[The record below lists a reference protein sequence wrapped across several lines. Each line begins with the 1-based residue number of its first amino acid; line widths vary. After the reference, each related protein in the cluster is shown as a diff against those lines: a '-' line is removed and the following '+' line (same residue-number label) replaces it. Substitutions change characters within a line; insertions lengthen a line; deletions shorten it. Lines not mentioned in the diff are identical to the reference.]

1 MSSPLGIT
9 PDESLRKGLQSR
21 HISMLALG
29 GAIGTGLF
37 VASGATIHDAGPGGA
52 VTAYLLMGVMVFFL
66 MQSLGEMSA
75 YIPCS
80 NPFEEYGKRFVSK
93 SFGFAAGWNYWLN
106 WSVTLAAELMAAGLI
121 MKFWLPDVP
130 SWIWSVIFLAA
141 LLGLNLF
148 AVKAFGEAEFWFAT
162 IKVIAVV
169 VFLGVGVLL
178 VLGVVGDGPAPG
190 FSNWTIDDAPFVDW
204 PLGML
209 SVFLIAGFAFQG
221 TEMIAVAAGE
231 AVEPKSA
238 IPRAVRTVFVRI
250 LLFYV
255 GTLTIIS
262 FLIPYTD
269 PNLLNASEENIA
281 IAPFT
286 LVFKDAGI
294 SVAASM
300 MNAVILIAIL
310 SAGNASLFAAT
321 RALYGL
327 AVEGSAP
334 RVFMWVTRRSG
345 VPVMAVA
352 ATTAIGALCF
362 LASRVGDGRAYVW
375 LVTASSVAGFIT
387 WIGIAWAHYRFR
399 RAWNLQG
406 RSLDELP
413 YKAWL
418 YPAGPIVALLM
429 CFAVIAG
436 QNFTA
441 IRDGTAGNWELWLT
455 AYGALAVFLGFWW
468 GHKLLTRIPSVDLR
482 TADLSSTASASAHRN
497 PDPDPDPVH

>member
-106 WSVTLAAELMAAGLI
+106 WSVTLAAELVAAGLI

-190 FSNWTIDDAPFVDW
+190 FSNWTIDEAPFVDW

-345 VPVMAVA
+345 VPVTVSY
-352 ATTAIGALCF
+352 THLTLPT
-362 LASRVGDGRAYVW
+362 SD
-375 LVTASSVAGFIT
+375 LV
-387 WIGIAWAHYRFR
+387 
-399 RAWNLQG
+399 
-406 RSLDELP
+406 
-413 YKAWL
+413 
-418 YPAGPIVALLM
+418 
-429 CFAVIAG
+429 
-436 QNFTA
+436 
-441 IRDGTAGNWELWLT
+441 
-455 AYGALAVFLGFWW
+455 
-468 GHKLLTRIPSVDLR
+468 
-482 TADLSSTASASAHRN
+482 
-497 PDPDPDPVH
+497 

>member
-9 PDESLRKGLQSR
+9 PDESLRKGLQTR

-37 VASGATIHDAGPGGA
+37 VASGATIADAGPGGA
-52 VTAYLLMGVMVFFL
+52 ITAYLLMGCMVFFL

-80 NPFEEYGKRFVSK
+80 NPFEEYGKRFVSE
-93 SFGFAAGWNYWLN
+93 SFGFAAGWNYWFN
-106 WSVTLAAELMAAGLI
+106 WSITLAAEVVAAGLI

-130 SWIWSVIFLAA
+130 SWIWSVVFLGG
-141 LLGLNLF
+141 LLALNLF
-148 AVKAFGEAEFWFAT
+148 AVKAFGEAEFWFAS

-169 VFLGVGVLL
+169 IFLIVGTLL
-178 VLGVVGDGPAPG
+178 VFGVVGDQPSPG
-190 FSNWTIDDAPFVDW
+190 FSNWTIDEAPFVDF

-231 AVEPKSA
+231 ALEPKKA

-255 GTLTIIS
+255 GTLTIIA
-262 FLIPYTD
+262 FLIPYND

-286 LVFKDAGI
+286 LVFSEAGI
-294 SVAASM
+294 AVAASM

-327 AVEGSAP
+327 SVQGSAP
-334 RVFMWVTRRSG
+334 RLFSRVTRTG
-345 VPVMAVA
+345 VPIMAVA
-352 ATTAIGALCF
+352 ATAAIGALCF

-375 LVTASSVAGFIT
+375 LVTASSVAGFVT
-387 WIGIAWAHYRFR
+387 WMGIAWAHYRFR

-406 RSLDELP
+406 RPLDELP

-418 YPAGPIVALLM
+418 YPAGPVIALGM
-429 CFAVIAG
+429 CILVIAG
-436 QNFTA
+436 QNLGA
-441 IRDGTAGNWELWLT
+441 IRDGTAADLELWLT
-455 AYGALAVFLGFWW
+455 AYGALIVFLGLWW
-468 GHKLLTRIPSVDLR
+468 GHKLITHSPTVDLR
-482 TADLSSTASASAHRN
+482 TADLSPTSAASAHH
-497 PDPDPDPVH
+497 DAELIS

>member
-52 VTAYLLMGVMVFFL
+52 LLAYGLMGVMVFFL

-80 NPFEEYGKRFVSK
+80 NPFQEYGTRFVSK
-93 SFGFAAGWNYWLN
+93 SFGFAAGWNYWFN
-106 WSVTLAAELMAAGLI
+106 WSITLAAELVAAGLI
-121 MKFWLPDVP
+121 MKYWLPDVP
-130 SWIWSVIFLAA
+130 SWLWSLVFLGG
-141 LLGLNLF
+141 LLALNLF
-148 AVKAFGEAEFWFAT
+148 AVKAFGEAEFWFAS

-169 VFLGVGVLL
+169 IFLVVGVLM
-178 VLGVVGDGPAPG
+178 VVGAVGGPSPG
-190 FSNWTIDDAPFVDW
+190 FHNWTVGDAPFVDW
-204 PLGML
+204 PLGVL

-231 AVEPKSA
+231 AIEPKSA
-238 IPRAVRTVFVRI
+238 IPRAVRTVFFRI
-250 LLFYV
+250 LIFYI

-262 FLIPYTD
+262 FLIPYNNPD
-269 PNLLNASEENIA
+269 LLNPDSNIA

-286 LVFKDAGI
+286 LVFKQAGI
-294 SVAASM
+294 EAAASI

-310 SAGNASLFAAT
+310 SAGNASLYAAT

-327 AVEGSAP
+327 GTDGSAP
-334 RVFMWVTRRSG
+334 RVFGRVSG
-345 VPVMAVA
+345 RGIPVA
-352 ATTAIGALCF
+352 ALSATVAIGALCF
-362 LASRVGDGRAYVW
+362 VASLVGDGKAYLW

-406 RSLDELP
+406 RDLNALP
-413 YKAWL
+413 YRAWL

-429 CFAVIAG
+429 CVAVIAG
-436 QNFTA
+436 QNFGA
-441 IRDGTAGNWELWLT
+441 IRSGTAGSWELWLS
-455 AYGALAVFLGFWW
+455 AYGALILFLGLWW
-468 GHKLLTRIPSVDLR
+468 GYKLVTRTPAVDLR
-482 TADLSSTASASAHRN
+482 TADLSPRAAASAHR
-497 PDPDPDPVH
+497 D

>member
-1 MSSPLGIT
+1 MI
-9 PDESLRKGLQSR
+9 
-21 HISMLALG
+21 ALG

-52 VTAYLLMGVMVFFL
+52 LAAYALMGVMVFFL

-75 YIPCS
+75 YMPCS
-80 NPFEEYGKRFVSK
+80 NPFEEYGTRFVSP
-93 SFGFAAGWNYWLN
+93 SFGFAAGWNYWFN
-106 WSVTLAAELMAAGLI
+106 WSITLAAEVVAGGLI

-130 SWIWSVIFLAA
+130 SWIWSLIFLGG
-141 LLGLNLF
+141 LLALNLF
-148 AVKAFGEAEFWFAT
+148 AVKAFGEAEFWFAS

-169 VFLGVGVLL
+169 VFLIVGVLM
-178 VLGVVGDGPAPG
+178 VFGVIGGPSPG
-190 FSNWTIDDAPFVDW
+190 FQNWTIGDAPFVDW

-238 IPRAVRTVFVRI
+238 IPKAVRTVFFRI
-250 LLFYV
+250 LLFYI
-255 GTLTIIS
+255 GTLTIIA
-262 FLIPYTD
+262 FLIPYTN
-269 PNLLNASEENIA
+269 PELLDASDENVA
-281 IAPFT
+281 VAPFT
-286 LVFKDAGI
+286 LVFKLAGI
-294 SVAASM
+294 DAAASI

-310 SAGNASLFAAT
+310 SAGNASLYAAT

-327 AVEGSAP
+327 GVQGSAP
-334 RVFMWVTRRSG
+334 KIFGKVSKSG
-345 VPVMAVA
+345 IPAAAVA
-352 ATTAIGALCF
+352 ATAAIGALCF
-362 LASRVGDGRAYVW
+362 VASRVGDGTAYKA

-418 YPAGPIVALLM
+418 YPAGPAVALLM
-429 CFAVIAG
+429 CIAVIAG
-436 QNFTA
+436 QYYVSV
-441 IRDGTAGNWELWLT
+441 RSGSEGGWELLLT
-455 AYGALAVFLGFWW
+455 SYAALILFLGLWA
-468 GHKLLTRIPSVDLR
+468 GHKLVKRDPTVDLR
-482 TADLSSTASASAHRN
+482 TADLTPITAASAHR
-497 PDPDPDPVH
+497 DPDPVA

>member
-1 MSSPLGIT
+1 M
-9 PDESLRKGLQSR
+9 RKGLQTR

-37 VASGATIHDAGPGGA
+37 VASGATIADAGPGGA
-52 VTAYLLMGVMVFFL
+52 ILAYLLMGCMVFFL

-75 YIPCS
+75 YMPCS

-93 SFGFAAGWNYWLN
+93 SFGFAAGWNYWFN
-106 WSVTLAAELMAAGLI
+106 WSITLAAELVAAGLI
-121 MKFWLPDVP
+121 MKYWLPDVP
-130 SWIWSVIFLAA
+130 SWIWSLVFLGG
-141 LLGLNLF
+141 LLALNLF
-148 AVKAFGEAEFWFAT
+148 AVNAFGEAEFWFAT

-169 VFLGVGVLL
+169 VFLIVGVLL
-178 VLGVVGDGPAPG
+178 VLGVVGNLPSPG
-190 FSNWTIDDAPFVDW
+190 FDNWTTGDAPFVDF

-255 GTLTIIS
+255 GTLIIIS

-269 PNLLNASEENIA
+269 PKLLDASEENIA

-286 LVFKDAGI
+286 LVFSQAGI
-294 SVAASM
+294 TVAASM

-310 SAGNASLFAAT
+310 SAGSASLFAAT

-327 AVEGSAP
+327 SVDGNAP
-334 RVFMWVTRRSG
+334 RIFAWVTKSG

-362 LASRVGDGRAYVW
+362 SASKVGDGRAYVW
-375 LVTASSVAGFIT
+375 LVTASSVAGFVT
-387 WIGIAWAHYRFR
+387 WMGIAWAHYRFR
-399 RAWNLQG
+399 RAWTLQG
-406 RSLDELP
+406 RSIDDLP

-429 CFAVIAG
+429 CVAVIAG
-436 QNFTA
+436 QNLPA
-441 IRDGTAGNWELWLT
+441 IRDGSAGSLELWLT
-455 AYGALAVFLGFWW
+455 AYGSLFVFLGLWW
-468 GHKLLTRIPSVDLR
+468 GHKLVTRTPTVDLR
-482 TADLSSTASASAHRN
+482 TADLSPTSPASAHR
-497 PDPDPDPVH
+497 DPEAVH

>member
-9 PDESLRKGLQSR
+9 PDDSLRQGLQSR

-37 VASGATIHDAGPGGA
+37 VASGATISKAGPGGA
-52 VTAYLLMGVMVFFL
+52 LLAYALMGVMVFFL

-75 YIPCS
+75 YMPCS
-80 NPFEEYGKRFVSK
+80 NPFEEYGTRFVSK
-93 SFGFAAGWNYWLN
+93 SFGFAAGWNYWFN
-106 WSVTLAAELMAAGLI
+106 WSITLAAEVVAAGLI

-130 SWIWSVIFLAA
+130 SWIWSLIFLAG
-141 LLGLNLF
+141 LLALNLF
-148 AVKAFGEAEFWFAT
+148 AVKAFGEAEFWFAS

-169 VFLGVGVLL
+169 IFLIVGVLM

-190 FSNWTIDDAPFVDW
+190 FSNWTIGDAPFVDW

-231 AVEPKSA
+231 AIEPKSA
-238 IPRAVRTVFVRI
+238 IPRAVRTVFFRI
-250 LLFYV
+250 LVFYI
-255 GTLTIIS
+255 GTLTIIA
-262 FLIPYTD
+262 FLIPYTS
-269 PNLLNASEENIA
+269 PELLDASEENVA
-281 IAPFT
+281 VAPFT
-286 LVFKDAGI
+286 LVFKLAGI
-294 SVAASM
+294 DAAASI

-327 AVEGSAP
+327 GVEGNAP
-334 RVFMWVTRRSG
+334 RVFAKVSRSG
-345 VPVMAVA
+345 VPFVATA
-352 ATTAIGALCF
+352 ATVAIGALCF
-362 LASRVGDGRAYVW
+362 LTNFVGDGAAYTA
-375 LVTASSVAGFIT
+375 LVAASSVAGFVT

-399 RAWNLQG
+399 RAWNAQG

-429 CFAVIAG
+429 SVAVIAG
-436 QNFTA
+436 QYYVA
-441 IRDGTAGNWELWLT
+441 VRGGESGGLGLLLT
-455 AYGALAVFLGFWW
+455 TYAALILFVGLWW
-468 GHKLLTRIPSVDLR
+468 GHKLITKAPTVDPA
-482 TADLSSTASASAHRN
+482 TADLSPVAAASAHH
-497 PDPDPDPVH
+497 DPDRVG

>member
-9 PDESLRKGLQSR
+9 PDETLRKGLQSR

-37 VASGATIHDAGPGGA
+37 VASGATISDAGPGGA
-52 VTAYLLMGVMVFFL
+52 IVAYLLMGCMVFFL

-106 WSVTLAAELMAAGLI
+106 WSVTLAAELVAAGLI
-121 MKFWLPDVP
+121 MKYWAPDVP
-130 SWIWSVIFLAA
+130 SWIWSVVFLAG
-141 LLGLNLF
+141 LLALNLF

-169 VFLGVGVLL
+169 VFLIVGVLL
-178 VLGVVGDGPAPG
+178 ILGVVGDGPSPG
-190 FSNWTIDDAPFVDW
+190 FSNWTIDDAPFVDF

-231 AVEPKSA
+231 AVEPKTA

-250 LLFYV
+250 LLFYI
-255 GTLTIIS
+255 GTLTIIA

-286 LVFKDAGI
+286 LVFSEAGI
-294 SVAASM
+294 AVAASI

-327 AVEGSAP
+327 SVQGNAP
-334 RVFMWVTRRSG
+334 RVFAWVTRSG
-345 VPVMAVA
+345 VPLLAVA

-387 WIGIAWAHYRFR
+387 WMGIAWAHYRFR
-399 RAWNLQG
+399 RAWHAQG
-406 RSLDELP
+406 LDLGILP

-418 YPAGPIVALLM
+418 YPAGPIIALLM
-429 CFAVIAG
+429 CVAVIAG
-436 QNFTA
+436 QNLPA
-441 IRDGTAGNWELWLT
+441 IRDGSAGNLELWLT
-455 AYGALAVFLGFWW
+455 AYGALFVFLALWW
-468 GHKLLTRIPSVDLR
+468 GHKVITRSPTVDLL
-482 TADLSSTASASAHRN
+482 TADLSPASAASAHR
-497 PDPDPDPVH
+497 DPDPDLVG

>member
-9 PDESLRKGLQSR
+9 PDDSLRQGLQSR

-37 VASGATIHDAGPGGA
+37 VASGATISKAGPGGA
-52 VTAYLLMGVMVFFL
+52 LLAYALMGVMVFFL

-80 NPFEEYGKRFVSK
+80 NPFEEYGTRFVSK
-93 SFGFAAGWNYWLN
+93 SFGFAAGWNYWFN
-106 WSVTLAAELMAAGLI
+106 WSITLAAEVVAAGLI

-130 SWIWSVIFLAA
+130 TWIWSLIFLAG
-141 LLGLNLF
+141 LLALNLF
-148 AVKAFGEAEFWFAT
+148 AVKAFGETEFWFAS

-169 VFLGVGVLL
+169 IFLIVGVLM

-190 FSNWTIDDAPFVDW
+190 FSNWTIGDAPFVDW

-231 AVEPKSA
+231 AIEPKSA
-238 IPRAVRTVFVRI
+238 IPRAVRTVFFRI
-250 LLFYV
+250 LVFYI
-255 GTLTIIS
+255 GTLTIIA
-262 FLIPYTD
+262 FLIPYTS
-269 PNLLNASEENIA
+269 PELLDASDENVA
-281 IAPFT
+281 VAPFT
-286 LVFKDAGI
+286 LVFKLAGI
-294 SVAASM
+294 DAAASI

-327 AVEGSAP
+327 GVEGNAP
-334 RVFMWVTRRSG
+334 RIFAKVSKSSG
-345 VPVMAVA
+345 VPYVATA
-352 ATTAIGALCF
+352 ATVAIGALCF
-362 LASRVGDGRAYVW
+362 LTSFVGDGAAYTV
-375 LVTASSVAGFIT
+375 LVAASSVAGFVT

-399 RAWNLQG
+399 KAWNAQG

-418 YPAGPIVALLM
+418 YPAGPIVALIM
-429 CFAVIAG
+429 SVSVIAG
-436 QNFTA
+436 QYYVA
-441 IRDGTAGNWELWLT
+441 VRGGESGGLGLLLT
-455 AYGALAVFLGFWW
+455 TYAALILFLGLWW
-468 GHKLLTRIPSVDLR
+468 GHKLITKSPTVDPK
-482 TADLSSTASASAHRN
+482 TADLSPVASASAHH
-497 PDPDPDPVH
+497 DPDRRG

>member
-37 VASGATIHDAGPGGA
+37 VASGATIADAGPGGA
-52 VTAYLLMGVMVFFL
+52 ITAYLLMGAMVFFL

-106 WSVTLAAELMAAGLI
+106 WSITLAAELVAAGLI
-121 MKFWLPDVP
+121 MKYWLPDVP
-130 SWIWSVIFLAA
+130 SWIWSVVFLGG
-141 LLGLNLF
+141 LLALNLF

-169 VFLGVGVLL
+169 VFLLVGVLL
-178 VLGVVGDGPAPG
+178 VLGVVGDMPSPG
-190 FSNWTIDDAPFVDW
+190 FSNWTVGDAPFVDW
-204 PLGML
+204 PVGML

-231 AVEPKSA
+231 AVEPKTA

-255 GTLTIIS
+255 GTLTIIA

-286 LVFKDAGI
+286 LVFSQAGI

-327 AVEGSAP
+327 SVERSAP
-334 RVFMWVTRRSG
+334 RIFSWATRSG

-352 ATTAIGALCF
+352 ATAAIGALCF
-362 LASRVGDGRAYVW
+362 SASKVGDGRAYVW

-406 RSLDELP
+406 NNLDVLP

-418 YPAGPIVALLM
+418 YPAGPIIALLM
-429 CFAVIAG
+429 CVAVIAG
-436 QNFTA
+436 QNLSA
-441 IRDGTAGNWELWLT
+441 IRDGSAANLELWLT
-455 AYGALAVFLGFWW
+455 AYGALIVFLALWW
-468 GHKLLTRIPSVDLR
+468 GHKLITRSPTVDLL
-482 TADLSSTASASAHRN
+482 TADLSPAAAASAHR
-497 PDPDPDPVH
+497 DPDPVH

>member
-9 PDESLRKGLQSR
+9 PDESLRKGLQTR

-37 VASGATIHDAGPGGA
+37 VASGATIADAGPGGA
-52 VTAYLLMGVMVFFL
+52 ITAYLLMGAMVFFL

-80 NPFEEYGKRFVSK
+80 NPFEEYGKRFVSP
-93 SFGFAAGWNYWLN
+93 SFGFAAGWNYWFN
-106 WSVTLAAELMAAGLI
+106 WSITLAAEVVAAGLI
-121 MKFWLPDVP
+121 MKYWLPDVP
-130 SWIWSVIFLAA
+130 SWVWSVVFLAG
-141 LLGLNLF
+141 LLALNLF

-169 VFLGVGVLL
+169 VFLFVGVLL
-178 VLGVVGDGPAPG
+178 ILGVVGDMPSPG
-190 FSNWTIDDAPFVDW
+190 FSNWTVGDAPFVDF

-231 AVEPKSA
+231 AVNPKTA

-255 GTLTIIS
+255 GTLTIIG
-262 FLIPYTD
+262 FLIPYTN

-286 LVFKDAGI
+286 LVFSQAGI

-321 RALYGL
+321 RALFGL
-327 AVEGSAP
+327 SLEGSAP
-334 RVFMWVTRRSG
+334 RAFAHVTRTG
-345 VPVMAVA
+345 VPILAVA
-352 ATTAIGALCF
+352 ATAAIGALCF

-375 LVTASSVAGFIT
+375 LVTASSVAGFVT
-387 WIGIAWAHYRFR
+387 WMGIAWAHYRFR
-399 RAWNLQG
+399 RAWHAQE
-406 RSLDELP
+406 RPLDDLP

-418 YPAGPIVALLM
+418 YPAGPIIALVM
-429 CFAVIAG
+429 CVAVIAG
-436 QNFTA
+436 QNLPA
-441 IRDGTAGNWELWLT
+441 IRDGSAGNLELWLT
-455 AYGALAVFLGFWW
+455 AYGALFVFLGLWW
-468 GHKLLTRIPSVDLR
+468 GHKLVTRLPAVDLR
-482 TADLSSTASASAHRN
+482 TADLSPRSAASAHYLT
-497 PDPDPDPVH
+497 DEHAK